1 MIWKRNTV
9 SLRET
14 VAAKAYLEDMAR
26 EGLFLENASVFRGLQ
41 FREDAPAE
49 MDYLVLWAEGEM
61 PEAEKTA
68 YIDKGWYFVCRY
80 LQVYVFRA
88 PAGAES
94 PEEKTEGYRKW
105 AEKLQKN
112 QKWNGMATLVYILFV
127 GKKIY
132 DTYYEMRECRLYSWL
147 TDAYIVIIF
156 LLGGLVYLYSD
167 VCNRAAIREIEE
179 ERREILTVNWK
190 RFQRRDTLNRM
201 LPCFYLIALVV
212 IILAL
217 IFF

>member
-14 VAAKAYLEDMAR
+14 APAKAYLEDMAR
-26 EGLFLENASVFRGLQ
+26 DGLFLEKASVFRGLQ

-49 MDYLVLWAEGEM
+49 MDYRVIWAEGEM
-61 PEAEKTA
+61 PEAEKAA
-68 YIDKGWYFVCRY
+68 YIDNGWTFVCRAA
-80 LQVYVFRA
+80 QTYVFCA

-94 PEEKTEGYRKW
+94 PAEKTEEYRKW
-105 AEKLQKN
+105 AEKLQEN
-112 QKWNGMATLVYILFV
+112 QKWNGWATLLYVLFV
-127 GKKIY
+127 GKKVY
-132 DTYYEMRECRLYSWL
+132 DTYYEMREYNFYSWI
-147 TDAYIVIIF
+147 TDVYIIMIF

-167 VCNRAAIREIEE
+167 ICTRAAIREVEE

-212 IILAL
+212 IMLIL